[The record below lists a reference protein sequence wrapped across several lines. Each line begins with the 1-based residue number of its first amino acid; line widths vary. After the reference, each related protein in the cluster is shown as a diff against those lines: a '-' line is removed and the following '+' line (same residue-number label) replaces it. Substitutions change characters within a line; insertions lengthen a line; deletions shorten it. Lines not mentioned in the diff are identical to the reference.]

1 MFGLWLKNG
10 KNEEEETAASSFVCS
25 LLIPEVLLFYLLLFT
40 SKLDDKIPHLAVAG
54 HYRKSTALNPRNA
67 PFNRVQFGYLWPIQV
82 TSIQLSP
89 TNNLRKVTLLH
100 YYLMPIMLCTI
111 IVKFCLHRSHSLSLC
126 PLHALAVN
134 VVCREWGFSNQLKWH
149 RHRKYLFTWV
159 GDYWVETAGGLP
171 SAANVWSSLLFAK
184 LDINCICINHTLLWA
199 ILLRPR
205 SEIRLVCGRGGWRCG
220 GKQ

>member
-1 MFGLWLKNG
+1 MANPSHLNS
-10 KNEEEETAASSFVCS
+10 TV
-25 LLIPEVLLFYLLLFT
+25 T
-40 SKLDDKIPHLAVAG
+40 DKQPTKGSV
-54 HYRKSTALNPRNA
+54 TAL
-67 PFNRVQFGYLWPIQV
+67 
-82 TSIQLSP
+82 LSYAHHVVH
-89 TNNLRKVTLLH
+89 NNCEDLPPQIPLSL
-100 YYLMPIMLCTI
+100 
-111 IVKFCLHRSHSLSLC
+111 SHSLQ
-126 PLHALAVN
+126 ALAVN

>member
-10 KNEEEETAASSFVCS
+10 KNEEEEETAASSFVCS

-54 HYRKSTALNPRNA
+54 HYRKSTALNRRNA

-89 TNNLRKVTLLH
+89 TNNLRNVTLLH

-111 IVKFCLHRSHSLSLC
+111 IVKICLHRSHSLSLS
-126 PLHALAVN
+126 A
-134 VVCREWGFSNQLKWH
+134 RFSSQ
-149 RHRKYLFTWV
+149 R
-159 GDYWVETAGGLP
+159 
-171 SAANVWSSLLFAK
+171 
-184 LDINCICINHTLLWA
+184 
-199 ILLRPR
+199 
-205 SEIRLVCGRGGWRCG
+205 RLQRVRVF
-220 GKQ
+220 